1 MADDEGDSLDREIE
15 DDRRTV
21 AAGRRRLLLF
31 VPPLVAL
38 VVAAVA
44 LGLSR
49 PRDVFAGRA
58 VVVAQPPAGAPL
70 TFRVVV
76 VRALGGVTVTSPAP
90 GIELRVAHGRA
101 STTDED
107 GAAEVVVDAP
117 LPAEVVVEGRIDGAF
132 RPLLSFSPGALPPPR
147 PDDGLSPLTRTSG
160 ARSGALVVDA
170 APELSALA
178 PPLPGAAWVWVRDL
192 AGMAVSGAAVTLTSD
207 AGLEADPEAGFTD
220 ANGLLRLPL
229 RPKIPP
235 VLVMVKAKHGVREGS
250 FRGTLGAVLPPAV
263 PAGDGIHAGGALE
276 LRTPAARSAV
286 YVDVVQGGVRVF
298 GQRLTF
304 QNGVTSLA
312 LPPTLRGVIDVSVS
326 SSGTAGPGDDA
337 VHVVSWPIVVASD
350 GADAWAAAATSPRL
364 PEQVKKSDP
373 TLSSYRAVVAATLAR
388 ARIAFV
394 PRGLELDGLP
404 KVLQAEVRRVQRVRR
419 GATLGIVG
427 GGLVELGLMLGLGVF
442 SARNAVDDALAA
454 ERGEAPG
461 AVSPSS
467 TRRIVA
473 LICAGIG
480 LVALIFAAMALM
492 AWGMPS

>member
-1 MADDEGDSLDREIE
+1 MADDEGEALDREIE
-15 DDRRTV
+15 DERR
-21 AAGRRRLLLF
+21 ARAQGRRRLLLF

-38 VVAAVA
+38 GVAAVA

-58 VVVAQPPAGAPL
+58 VVVAKPPAGAPL

-76 VRALGGVTVTSPAP
+76 VRALGGVTMTAP
-90 GIELRVAHGRA
+90 VPGVELRVTPGRA
-101 STTDED
+101 GTTDED

-117 LPAEVVVEGRIDGAF
+117 LPPEIVVEGRIDGAF
-132 RPLLSFSPGALPPPR
+132 RPLLSVSTGALPPPR
-147 PDDGLSPLTRTSG
+147 PDDGLTPLTRTSG

-192 AGMAVSGAAVTLTSD
+192 AGMAVSGASVTLVSD
-207 AGLEADPEAGFTD
+207 AGLEADPEGGVTD
-220 ANGLLRLPL
+220 QNGLLRLPL
-229 RPKIPP
+229 RPKVPP
-235 VLVMVKAKHGVREGS
+235 VLVTVKAKRGAQEGT

-263 PAGDGIHAGGALE
+263 PSGDGIHPGGNLE
-276 LRTPAARSAV
+276 LRTPAARSSV
-286 YVDVVQGGVRVF
+286 YVDVLQDGVRLL
-298 GQRLTF
+298 GQRLAF
-304 QNGVTSLA
+304 QNGVASLA

-326 SSGTAGPGDDA
+326 SSGTAGPGDDP
-337 VHVVSWPIVVASD
+337 VHVVSWPLVVAKD
-350 GADAWAAAATSPRL
+350 GADAWAAASGSPRL
-364 PEQVKKSDP
+364 PEQVKKTDP
-373 TLSSYRAVVAATLAR
+373 TLSSYHAVVAATLAR
-388 ARIAFV
+388 ARIASV

-419 GATLGIVG
+419 GAALGIVG

-442 SARNAVDDALAA
+442 SPKSPVDDALAR
-454 ERGEAPG
+454 ELGEEPARRT
-461 AVSPSS
+461 PSS
-467 TRRIVA
+467 TRRLVA

-480 LVALIFAAMALM
+480 LVALVFAAMALM